1 MEKFLSLDSP
11 LDRIQFMY
19 RQEAYLPMLQV
30 LSVTKPPHAP
40 GIMPF
45 LVFEVAAAVNVFC
58 LYGCFLKHVP

>member
-30 LSVTKPPHAP
+30 QCRFLSL
-40 GIMPF
+40 G
-45 LVFEVAAAVNVFC
+45 LLC
-58 LYGCFLKHVP
+58 SG